1 MTQCWGIR
9 GATTVSDNTAD
20 HILAATQELL
30 EEMINVN
37 QISKD
42 QIVAAWF
49 TTTQDLDAV
58 FPARAARQMGWMNVA
73 LMCAHEMM
81 VPNALIRCIRVLLL
95 VNTEKSSHELKYVY
109 LRDAKDLRS
118 QGLCD

>member
-1 MTQCWGIR
+1 MTQCWAIR
-9 GATTVSDNTAD
+9 GATTVLYNTTD
-20 HILAATQELL
+20 QILVGTRELL
-30 EEMINVN
+30 EEMIQVN
-37 QISKD
+37 QIKKE

-81 VPNALIRCIRVLLL
+81 VPNSLIRCIRVLLL
-95 VNTEKSSHELKYVY
+95 VNTEKSPEELQYIY

-118 QGLCD
+118 QGLGD